1 MMSTERFPAYLRL
14 LQPVADARES
24 AHLPPVA
31 LVRPPRGWER
41 DRLCGVA
48 TRQALIERLET
59 LAELSP
65 NAPLSFALVKVHGLA
80 ETNRVEGFQAGDAV
94 LRGVA
99 AKVLEF
105 TRATDF
111 VGRFTSSSFGV
122 VLQGSG
128 ATAAAAVAGRL
139 EHHLR
144 TTGPSRTSIDVSVA
158 TGRGMN
164 ATMLPLAAVDSLTG
178 AG

>member
-1 MMSTERFPAYLRL
+1 MSTDRFPAYLRL
-14 LQPVADARES
+14 LRPSGDEADS
-24 AHLPPVA
+24 AHASMLG
-31 LVRPPRGWER
+31 LIRSPRGWER
-41 DRLCGVA
+41 DGLCGVG

-59 LAELSP
+59 LAALSP

-80 ETNRVEGFQAGDAV
+80 ETNRVDGFQAGDAV

-99 AKVLEF
+99 AKVFEL

-158 TGRGMN
+158 TGRGIN
-164 ATMLPLAAVDSLTG
+164 ATMLPLAAVDSFTG